1 MSLWSTIKSA
11 VSSLFKKKDDKKS
24 SSSKTSIAGSA
35 YSTKPTTGRNAP
47 KYNQGIA
54 TKANK
59 KTTSSKTTTS
69 SSKSTSSTTSSSKT
83 TTNTKTSTASA
94 PKITAKHIKHTK
106 STSSSSSA
114 AKSTSSSSSGVPVYT
129 PIKDTQ
135 LLTQQTPAFK
145 GLFELSSSSSSSDSS
160 EPEEPKFNV
169 YPQYSIFKR
178 NTKTQDTNTLSKLQL
193 PAFTQSTLTKESI
206 ASTLPGAEDATKPRE
221 TYTEDN
227 RHSWTTYKVN
237 TAQISDAERINKGL
251 SDGSIEIWSVVKGD
265 SFKTEA
271 KYAEGVTEIGRERL
285 DGLTDKDRVVYYDT
299 KTGKIYKLAQG
310 SEDYNNAQRK
320 AQTYAGLIE
329 TLDNNKSKAVDAYT
343 SYTTTAE
350 ALEAYTTKLKSM
362 QEKGQTISE
371 KQWDE
376 YEALYAKYTSANET
390 LFGKSTSEDKSREA
404 WEEYKKLQQE
414 VGSWSGRGVPA
425 QYGMKAED
433 YARYTELKETF
444 SGSQIGDW
452 YDYVATRERYVNE
465 YMDAKNTIDSEAMSI
480 ADYSKYLSYADT
492 ISHLPSTVP
501 PQGALSKAD
510 YAEYLE
516 LRERVAN
523 GATYIPG
530 EDWDA
535 QMNQYCDQLEET
547 KRMYEEYQ
555 QYFADATSDTQVNS
569 LKDVIARMTGR
580 LIWDQ
585 TFGDEVLADGY
596 TGAWYQRLG
605 RTLTG
610 AAQDYREMASY
621 LKAPL
626 SYAAQEWTTNRALN
640 ATQTEEN
647 AAVRAESRNNFLSG
661 LWASYQA
668 SMYISSGLEVPED
681 IMRQIA
687 ASKGS
692 FAGMFKG
699 TDVTEVVTWTKN
711 LGAVALNN
719 ALINLGET
727 ADMTNMF
734 IKPFAIGGHLWDQ
747 RNSPDQHN
755 PAYEKYITI
764 MNDELEGDG
773 YKNSGL
779 ANLSTFMRTVP
790 TTGEVTG
797 SPSYTVRDVAGT
809 LALKATWGGYGT
821 TPSFEYDQI
830 MHENGEEMGFWKSLF
845 LTLPLEIAMD
855 PGTWFSFGG
864 KAATKSVITGSA
876 DEVLDGVRSVYRAA
890 GFTDEIIDG
899 LDDDIAKKVS
909 KAMYDDVEAVLKK
922 ASGTD
927 DIWQD
932 AVKKF
937 FTGDS
942 LNDRLAKSFKEIL
955 TSDVSKHAADMADTV
970 RLDTVAKSM
979 DIVPV
984 NPTREAMFS
993 AVPKTYREA
1002 FNDAHV
1008 LTQRSIDKQIA
1019 DTLANNKAATGALK
1033 LDTSYRIAASIHNTR
1048 YRLDKLEDVMRAVA
1062 MPYLC
1067 AVPQLAGKGYK
1078 ALKAYMQLDKLS
1090 KNAVDEFSV
1099 AAIRITGK
1107 IAGAMEDVKI
1117 ADDLQHIISGLEEDF
1132 ATIDAAVGHTK
1143 AHNYRAE
1150 VIQTLYTDVLSREF
1164 KPYQQ
1169 VMSNPGLSNARKL
1182 EILDEK
1188 ISALTDSKWTSFRD
1202 YVLHYDT
1209 DIKQGD
1215 LGKYLGK
1222 ANIAQIE
1229 QLKMAYNEI
1238 FVWDKYDSA
1247 NLLSNNVQ
1255 SANALI
1261 SQSIAPMI
1269 KAASDMTT
1277 TGVLTYDTAMELM
1290 LLEDQTCT
1298 AIDLILNSPA
1308 RGKFVSEFTGLELDL
1323 ERFKE
1328 IIRRISNASSFG
1340 DVKGTQD
1347 ALSDLI
1353 DSGIIDKID
1362 AEASKYL
1369 DALEFKKTQYMTHLH
1384 RVADALEPVKVTTTE
1399 QLNREAFGSSFFDAL
1414 QKIYSVDE
1422 AGKREII
1429 EKTIIDSANAFVLPD
1444 GTIDADAFTR
1454 AYTVQFSHAVEH
1466 AIMLGNSELSELSD
1480 AILDPMDTTG
1490 SLLRTLYN
1498 SAVAS
1503 SNNEAA
1509 DAVQALISAA
1519 AEHKAS
1525 REFVEAIGNVPNKS
1539 DAAALLDGY
1548 ATAVSYIN
1556 AVFKNTDIDN
1566 AAARVQAEQSVV
1578 QQIMDAANRF
1588 MNGTGRQDF
1597 HGWEAGC
1604 NTLDTAANVRKIQE
1618 LFADPEYRAL
1628 LELSDDDQ
1636 FIDVVFS
1643 MDTVTQGADPFMI
1656 SFGVGGEVRTFRNA
1670 EISYNVHQSH
1680 VYNMHGM
1687 SEADAIAALD
1697 AIDYKGVSQREFRN
1711 QLDNYMYNLA
1721 QQAAAEGKTIRF
1733 IGFNNSSAYTDQN
1746 RYLRRLNSRN
1756 SFGVNITEVVDVG
1769 DALRAQKGIVKI
1781 SDDSKACLEKAVHQ
1795 AFTTGKIN
1803 TAVMG
1808 VGTGIAYDVH
1818 TDMGA
1823 MAKRMSLSFP
1833 SVNEFDKVGLD
1844 RIVKRAE
1851 QGMSTIRIENG
1862 NGLGELSDVLIDQ
1875 KALDEVVHNYCSM
1888 GKSQHVNVMAVL
1900 RQMAHDNTAIQNGYN
1915 LYKVIDKQLVE
1926 SWFDAAEL
1934 QRVLD
1939 DMVDGDTVGK
1949 LDKVSHIVKAIDSTH
1964 NAIAV
1969 PELIDDI
1976 DGGQGVFKDLFQ
1988 VVHNEACTRSAQF
2001 FEGKQLASLQV
2012 VGSMKYTTPQE
2023 YFAAITYIRTQYSEL
2038 FATTN
2043 CMRTA
2048 KAVDSFCAATGKT
2061 VAYNELIADALRLT
2075 EPGTADALVF
2085 NRGNITD
2092 FSRSGITL
2100 RNKYS
2105 DTLAA
2110 VNRVHAA
2117 ERAFANAEYVKDFE
2131 SYLRTIGAVN
2141 ETADAHTAR
2150 EIMLRKQFEEVFAPY
2165 RTMMEAFNRRIH
2177 SIGDYKPTFD
2187 LSSPEGYYASA
2198 NYARNQAAEALKRS
2212 TDALERFHQDGVV
2225 KTVLTMSDD
2234 DFETHVVR
2242 NCKNAL
2248 IIDPRAS
2255 VFQSSPTNMKLLMSR
2270 IESLQKS
2277 GRLVVERSDD
2287 GLIRIYKN
2295 LAGADMDELFE
2306 EYSKRTTEVSGRYL
2320 EYQRTINAELGVFEK
2335 DFRDMCK
2342 RAGIKPSMPYA
2353 EQQARKAEVIER
2365 MLSNYNGE
2373 LDKEFLRSMLESEG
2387 FLASQTFTDALDK
2400 MSKHMAADYMVSDLD
2415 TMTQDTMQLVQ
2426 AGFPVE
2432 SRLDAAGRFN
2442 DWFTEAYNCSV
2453 IADMDVKKQF
2463 NPYASSSVVNS
2474 MGNGLH
2480 HVRNKMEATT
2490 NYLAMFDNETQSI
2503 GFMCDEIERR
2513 GGAKVRAKDVQ
2524 RALKSDGYTLATCF
2538 VDEQGRYTVEKVEL
2552 MGDKHL
2558 AALRKHK
2565 NVICVSNEEFL
2576 EIQECAK
2583 ALDKKWFAD
2592 NASAFNK
2599 TLANMVDVWA
2609 NTTRNLRVTGYLF
2622 GMPFGAAL
2630 RNKVDATWK
2639 AVNSAGVGALRYI
2652 ATARETKSRY
2662 EAVVSDILKSG
2673 KQLNMKSIQEYFA
2686 DATTTKHIDLDTFMK
2701 VYAFDS
2707 SSAAGLANIFE
2718 MQSKMQTEKLVGML
2732 RNNAASTLADIDD
2745 AQLTR
2750 CMDVA
2755 MSMFQHEYNVDMW
2768 RVVDSTK
2775 HGKAQMVNDVLAR
2788 MAKNKELK
2796 ALNDAQRKELADMF
2810 YHYTPNS
2817 TVWTNAVTN
2826 APILGYIPFFESKTS
2841 DVKHGLV
2848 SMNMNMFSNVESDT
2862 RLGLAMYYMDQLG
2875 YSANKA
2881 NIEVINSQFNY
2892 NSRSKFVENVD
2903 KLFPFSTFKLYN
2915 AKYWLMDSI
2924 KNANTLKYATKI
2936 SRAQGYVLDEE
2947 TEEAMIRNMVYR
2959 QKLREGLV
2967 QLAEDVATGRTDAG
2981 TAAEFVASLNAGI
2994 GEAFNEYNGIPKAYS
3009 RGIPVGGEVQATR
3022 TDPITG
3028 KEVTYT
3034 YRHVLKVGNSFV
3046 DAMDLLDNCM
3056 MFPLEVAGMIDGLA
3070 NNKPFSFPTLFAD
3083 NVYSPIATIA
3093 AAYNAYRTYRINAA
3107 HPKDGTAAED
3117 VGLLDYLERGTEHRV
3132 RYLTDYDNPYYDDEG
3147 NVKYHVYAYEYD
3159 EEVGFLDWC
3168 VENNYDI
3175 IDMVPFVGALCNAFN
3190 TYIKNANLNLHKL
3203 GLMNIFPNLKEDFVG
3218 NAMTQLSNVAG
3229 TVAPGFVGVEYTKV
3243 RTYDTHLASFWSKD
3257 AVTYIDWVGK
3267 YEKMGFTKEE
3277 IFGNEAKG
3285 IVGIFEYLFGSNDS
3299 HTLVPEDQLKSIR
3312 TYDNPDTKY
3321 IDESNPFTYQNKQG
3335 KWGFNI
3341 DLLNDTLLELVAKGY
3356 TAQEAM
3362 QLICD
3367 ESDVRWFDPKTGDL
3381 LSRSKARDKLYSSEA
3396 LMLYGQLPD
3405 YVKYD
3410 KNMYSDLYEYYTQ
3423 LGYSY
3428 KDAYNIIATK
3438 HPYFDEQGYIRYYSD
3453 AQFAV
3458 KEQQMADDWDAYNAQ
3473 LPSFMKYEPGA
3484 ATRTAQYVMEHF
3496 KLDYDD
3502 AYSYIIKNNVYVDY
3516 DDDGNPVMHKYT
3528 AEQVKKLNDEQAKE
3542 FKEYY
3547 NQLPTYVKYGKG
3559 LYSDTLQYLK
3569 SIGFDNE
3576 TAKKFIMNGACYLKD
3591 QERLIDCTGMS
3602 RPKIGYSKYMNDDQ
3616 FKAYYNSIPE
3626 YTRYESG
3633 AYKRTYAY
3641 LKAQGYKY
3649 EQITQMIKD
3658 GSYLTES
3665 GVLINVLALG
3675 MTGDTKTAYNRTVD
3689 YLKKQGLDD
3698 AKIRELIQAGYYLN
3712 DKGQMLNLIEAGI
3725 AKVNPLWRQVE
3736 FNDYYNTLP
3745 EVTRYEKGAYAR
3757 TLAYLKKQGY
3767 TEDQAKVMIQQG
3779 VYLDANGN
3787 LTNVMSMRSPNKFLT
3802 DKEFTAYYNTIPEY
3816 TRYEKGGFS
3825 RVYQYLKEKGYQYG
3839 AILQMIKDGFYVT
3852 TDGKEMNVKGMT
3864 RPRRRYGRRYSKR
3877 GYGKRGGYYAHS
3889 GNTRKFNRYMK
3900 PKQKKPIKH
3909 YYKRNK
3915 VKKPYV
3921 TNGSYSSTYSLV
3933 NRLNGQNYGMRKIYK
3948 VNLGV
3953 SPVRKSLSIKSTYPA
3968 SYRNVVYSN
3977 RRSMYREQYAKYGLS
3992 RMAMRS
3998 GVWRSYSNASTVRLR
4013 REEVQYK
4020 MRYSGFRARF

>member
-11 VSSLFKKKDDKKS
+11 VSSVFKKEDDKKS
-24 SSSKTSIAGSA
+24 SSSSTSKTSIAGSA
-35 YSTKPTTGRNAP
+35 HSKKPTTGSNAP

-54 TKANK
+54 TKSST
-59 KTTSSKTTTS
+59 KTTSGSKTTT
-69 SSKSTSSTTSSSKT
+69 T
-83 TTNTKTSTASA
+83 TKTSTASTS
-94 PKITAKHIKHTK
+94 KITTTGSKGFREIEAASTK
-106 STSSSSSA
+106 STSSSRSSV
-114 AKSTSSSSSGVPVYT
+114 KSTSTSSSGVPTYT
-129 PIKDTQ
+129 PIKNIQ
-135 LLTQQTPAFK
+135 MSTQQTPAFK
-145 GLFELSSSSSSSDSS
+145 GLFELSSSSDNSASA
-160 EPEEPKFNV
+160 EPEKPKFNV
-169 YPQYSIFKR
+169 DPQAYDIFKR
-178 NTKTQDTNTLSKLQL
+178 NFKTQNTKTSSKLQI
-193 PAFTQSTLTKESI
+193 PALTQSTLAKETI

-227 RHSWTTYKVN
+227 RHSWTKYKVN
-237 TAQISDAERINKGL
+237 TAQISDAEHINKGL

-299 KTGKIYKLAQG
+299 KTGKIYKMAQG

-343 SYTTTAE
+343 SYTTTSE

-376 YEALYAKYTSANET
+376 YEALYAKYTSASET
-390 LFGKSTSEDKSREA
+390 LFGKSTSDDKSREA

-414 VGSWSGRGVPA
+414 ADSWSGRGVPA
-425 QYGMKAED
+425 QSGMKAED

-444 SGSQIGDW
+444 SDSQIGDW

-465 YMDAKNTIDSEAMSI
+465 YMDAKKTIDSEAMSI
-480 ADYSKYLSYADT
+480 ADYSKYLSYVDT
-492 ISHLPSTVP
+492 INHLPSTVS
-501 PQGALSKAD
+501 PQNALSKAD

-516 LRERVAN
+516 LRDRVAN

-569 LKDVIARMTGR
+569 LKDVIARMAGR

-585 TFGDEVLADGY
+585 TFGDEVLDDGY

-605 RTLTG
+605 RAFTG
-610 AAQDYREMASY
+610 AAQDYREMTSY
-621 LKAPL
+621 LKSPL
-626 SYAAQEWTTNRALN
+626 RYAAQEWTTNRALN
-640 ATQTEEN
+640 ATQTDED
-647 AAVRAESRNNFLSG
+647 AAVRAESRKNFLPG

-668 SMYISSGLEVPED
+668 SLYMSNGLEVPED

-699 TDVTEVVTWTKN
+699 TDVAEVVTWTKN
-711 LGAVALNN
+711 LGAVSLNN
-719 ALINLGET
+719 YLINLGET

-734 IKPFAIGGHLWDQ
+734 IKPFAIGGYLWDQ

-755 PAYEKYITI
+755 PEYEKYITI
-764 MNDELEGDG
+764 MNDELEDDG

-779 ANLSTFMRTVP
+779 ANLSALMRTVP

-797 SPSYTVRDVAGT
+797 SPGYTVRDVAGT

-830 MHENGEEMGFWKSLF
+830 MYEDGEEMGFWKSLF

-855 PGTWFSFGG
+855 PGTFISFGG
-864 KAATKSVITGSA
+864 KAATKSVIASSA

-890 GFTDEIIDG
+890 GFTDEVIDG

-932 AVKKF
+932 AIKKF

-942 LNDRLAKSFKEIL
+942 LDDRLAKSFKEIL
-955 TSDVSKHAADMADTV
+955 TSDVSKHAADTADTV
-970 RLDTVAKSM
+970 RLDAIAKNM

-1002 FNDAHV
+1002 FNDAHT

-1067 AVPQLAGKGYK
+1067 AVPQIAGKGYK
-1078 ALKAYMQLDKLS
+1078 ILKSYMQLGKLS
-1090 KNAVDEFSV
+1090 KNAADEFSV
-1099 AAIRITGK
+1099 AAVRITGK
-1107 IAGAMEDVKI
+1107 VAGAMEDVKI
-1117 ADDLQHIISGLEEDF
+1117 VDDLQHIISGLEEDF
-1132 ATIDAAVGHTK
+1132 STIDAAVGHTK
-1143 AHNYRAE
+1143 AHNYRSE
-1150 VIQTLYTDVLSREF
+1150 VIQTLYTDVLNREF

-1169 VMSNPGLSNARKL
+1169 IMSNPGLSNARKL
-1182 EILDEK
+1182 DILDEK
-1188 ISALTDSKWTSFRD
+1188 ISALTDGKWTSFRG

-1261 SQSIAPMI
+1261 SQSIAPMV
-1269 KAASDMTT
+1269 KAASDMTK

-1328 IIRRISNASSFG
+1328 IIRRIGNASSFG

-1353 DSGIIDKID
+1353 SSGIIDRID

-1369 DALEFKKTQYMTHLH
+1369 DALELKKTQYMTHLH

-1399 QLNREAFGSSFFDAL
+1399 QLSRESFGASFFDAL

-1429 EKTIIDSANAFVLPD
+1429 EKTIIDSADAFVLPD

-1466 AIMLGNSELSELSD
+1466 AIMLSNSELSELSD
-1480 AILDPMDTTG
+1480 AILYPMDTTG
-1490 SLLRTLYN
+1490 SLLRALYN

-1509 DAVQALISAA
+1509 DAVQAFISAA

-1525 REFVEAIGNVPNKS
+1525 REFVEAIGNIPNKS

-1548 ATAVSYIN
+1548 ATAVSYTN
-1556 AVFKNTDIDN
+1556 AMFKNTDLDN

-1578 QQIMDAANRF
+1578 QHIMDAANRF
-1588 MNGTGRQDF
+1588 INGTGRQDF

-1628 LELSDDDQ
+1628 LKLGDDDQ

-1687 SEADAIAALD
+1687 SEADAIAALE

-1795 AFTTGKIN
+1795 SFTTGKIN

-1851 QGMSTIRIENG
+1851 QGMSTVRIENG

-1875 KALDEVVHNYCSM
+1875 KALDEVVHNYCSI

-1900 RQMAHDNTAIQNGYN
+1900 RQMAHDNPAIQNGYN
-1915 LYKVIDKQLVE
+1915 LYKIIDKHLVE
-1926 SWFDAAEL
+1926 SWFDSTEL

-1939 DMVDGDTVGK
+1939 DMVDGDTVSK

-1964 NAIAV
+1964 NSIAV

-1988 VVHNEACTRSAQF
+1988 VMHNEACTRSAQF
-2001 FEGKQLASLQV
+2001 FDGKQLASLQV

-2075 EPGTADALVF
+2075 EPGTSDALVF

-2131 SYLRTIGAVN
+2131 SYLHTIGTVN
-2141 ETADAHTAR
+2141 EAADAHTAR

-2165 RTMMEAFNRRIH
+2165 RSMMEDFNSRIYG
-2177 SIGDYKPTFD
+2177 IGGYKPTFD
-2187 LSSPEGYYASA
+2187 LFSPEGYYASA

-2295 LAGADMDELFE
+2295 LAGVDMDELFE

-2320 EYQRTINAELGVFEK
+2320 EYQRTVNAELGVFEK

-2365 MLSNYNGE
+2365 ILSNYNGE

-2463 NPYASSSVVNS
+2463 NPYASSSVVNN

-2592 NASAFNK
+2592 HASAFNK

-2639 AVNSAGVGALRYI
+2639 AVNSAGVGVLKYI

-2662 EAVVSDILKSG
+2662 EDVVSDILKSG
-2673 KQLNMKSIQEYFA
+2673 KQLNMKAIQEYFA

-2707 SSAAGLANIFE
+2707 SNAAGLANIFE
-2718 MQSKMQTEKLVGML
+2718 MKSKMQTEKLTGML

-2745 AQLTR
+2745 IQLTR
-2750 CMDVA
+2750 YVDVA
-2755 MSMFQHEYNVDMW
+2755 KSMFQHEYNADMW

-2817 TVWTNAVTN
+2817 TAWTNAVTN
-2826 APILGYIPFFESKTS
+2826 APILGYIPVFESKTS

-2903 KLFPFSTFKLYN
+2903 KVFPFSTFKLYN

-2924 KNANTLKYATKI
+2924 KNANTMKYATKI

-2947 TEEAMIRNMVYR
+2947 TESAMIRNMVYR
-2959 QKLREGLV
+2959 QKLRDGLV

-3034 YRHVLKVGNSFV
+3034 YRHILKVGNSFV
-3046 DAMDLLDNCM
+3046 DAMDFLDNCIA
-3056 MFPLEVAGMIDGLA
+3056 FPLEVAGMIDGLA
-3070 NNKPFSFPTLFAD
+3070 NNKPFSVPTLFAD
-3083 NVYSPIATIA
+3083 NVYSPIANIA
-3093 AAYNAYRTYRINAA
+3093 AAMAAYRNSKAEY
-3107 HPKDGTAAED
+3107 GTNFA
-3117 VGLLDYLERGTEHRV
+3117 GTEHHIK
-3132 RYLTDYDNPYYDDEG
+3132 YMYDSETG
-3147 NVKYHVYAYEYD
+3147 KTRSYEYD
-3159 EEVGFLDWC
+3159 EEVGFLKWC
-3168 VENNYDI
+3168 IENNYDI
-3175 IDMVPFVGALCNAFN
+3175 IDTLPFFGAMGNAIA
-3190 TYIKNANLNLHKL
+3190 TYYKNGNLNINHL
-3203 GLMNIFPNLKEDFVG
+3203 GLMNIFPSLKEDFIG
-3218 NAMTQLSNVAG
+3218 NLMTQLSNIAG
-3229 TVAPGFVGVEYTKV
+3229 TVVPGFVGVEYSKD
-3243 RTYDTHLASFWSKD
+3243 RSYDTRLAAFWSKD

-3285 IVGIFEYLFGSNDS
+3285 IIGIFDYLFGLNDS
-3299 HTLVPEDQLKSIR
+3299 ETEIPPEALTGLMRKD
-3312 TYDNPDTKY
+3312 DPNTKY
-3321 IDESNPFTYQNKQG
+3321 VDESNAFTYQNKQG
-3335 KWGFNI
+3335 KWSFNM
-3341 DLLNDTLLELVAKGY
+3341 DLLNDTLLELLAKGY

-3367 ESDVRWFDPKTGDL
+3367 ETDVRWFDPKTGDL

-3428 KDAYNIIATK
+3428 KDVYNIITTK
-3438 HPYFDEQGYIRYYSD
+3438 HPYFDEQGYVRYYSD
-3453 AQFAV
+3453 VQFAV

-3473 LPSFMKYEPGA
+3473 LPSFIKYEPGA

-3502 AYSYIIKNNVYVDY
+3502 AYNYIIKNNVYVDY
-3516 DDDGNPVMHKYT
+3516 DSDGNPVMHKYT

-3591 QERLIDCTGMS
+3591 QERLIDCTGLS
-3602 RPKIGYSKYMNDDQ
+3602 RPKIGYSKYMNDEQ

-3626 YTRYESG
+3626 YTRYEAG
-3633 AYKRTYAY
+3633 AYKRIYAY

-3658 GSYLTES
+3658 G
-3665 GVLINVLALG
+3665 
-3675 MTGDTKTAYNRTVD
+3675 
-3689 YLKKQGLDD
+3689 
-3698 AKIRELIQAGYYLN
+3698 
-3712 DKGQMLNLIEAGI
+3712 
-3725 AKVNPLWRQVE
+3725 
-3736 FNDYYNTLP
+3736 
-3745 EVTRYEKGAYAR
+3745 
-3757 TLAYLKKQGY
+3757 
-3767 TEDQAKVMIQQG
+3767 
-3779 VYLDANGN
+3779 
-3787 LTNVMSMRSPNKFLT
+3787 
-3802 DKEFTAYYNTIPEY
+3802 
-3816 TRYEKGGFS
+3816 
-3825 RVYQYLKEKGYQYG
+3825 
-3839 AILQMIKDGFYVT
+3839 FYIT
-3852 TDGKEMNVKGMT
+3852 PDGKEMNVKGMT
-3864 RPRRRYGRRYSKR
+3864 RPRKSYSRSYRKR
-3877 GYGKRGGYYAHS
+3877 SYGKRGGYYAHS
-3889 GNTRKFNRYMK
+3889 GNTRRFNRYIK

-3909 YYKRNK
+3909 YYKQNK

-3933 NRLNGQNYGMRKIYK
+3933 NKLNGQNYGMRKIYK

-3998 GVWRSYSNASTVRLR
+3998 GVWHSYSNASTVRLR
-4013 REEVQYK
+4013 REAVQFK

>member
-11 VSSLFKKKDDKKS
+11 LSSLFKKEDDKKS
-24 SSSKTSIAGSA
+24 SSSSSSKTSISGRA
-35 YSTKPTTGRNAP
+35 YSTQSATGSNAP

-54 TKANK
+54 TKSTT

-69 SSKSTSSTTSSSKT
+69 SSKTKSSTRASSKT
-83 TTNTKTSTASA
+83 TTTKTSTTST
-94 PKITAKHIKHTK
+94 PKINTTYSKSFRAVKSASTK
-106 STSSSSSA
+106 STSSSNSA
-114 AKSTSSSSSGVPVYT
+114 AKSTSSSYSGVPVYM
-129 PIKDTQ
+129 PAKDTQ
-135 LLTQQTPAFK
+135 IPAQQIPTFNE
-145 GLFELSSSSSSSDSS
+145 LFELPSSSDSGTAS
-160 EPEEPKFNV
+160 ESDEPKFNID
-169 YPQYSIFKR
+169 PQAYDIFKR
-178 NTKTQDTNTLSKLQL
+178 NFKTQATKPLYPLQL
-193 PAFTQSTLTKESI
+193 PAYTQTTLAKETIS
-206 ASTLPGAEDATKPRE
+206 STLPGAEDATKPRE

-227 RHSWTTYKVN
+227 RHSWTKYKVN
-237 TAQISDAERINKGL
+237 TAQVSDAERINKGL
-251 SDGSIEIWSVVKGD
+251 SDGSIEIWNVVKGD
-265 SFKTEA
+265 AFKTEA

-310 SEDYNNAQRK
+310 SEEYNNAQRK

-343 SYTTTAE
+343 SYATTAE
-350 ALEAYTTKLKSM
+350 ALEAYTTKLKGM

-376 YEALYAKYTSANET
+376 YEALYAEYTSASET

-414 VGSWSGRGVPA
+414 AGSWSGRGVPA

-444 SGSQIGDW
+444 SDSQIGDW

-465 YMDAKNTIDSEAMSI
+465 YMDAKKTIDSESMSI

-492 ISHLPSTVP
+492 ISHLPSTVS
-501 PQGALSKAD
+501 PQNALSKAD

-555 QYFADATSDTQVNS
+555 QYFADAMSDTQVNS
-569 LKDVIARMTGR
+569 AKDVLVRFTGR
-580 LIWDQ
+580 LFWDQ
-585 TFGDEVLADGY
+585 TFGNEVLPDGY
-596 TGAWYQRLG
+596 TGAWYQQIPRAFSGIGEDLKEMG
-605 RTLTG
+605 SYLAAPVKYANQEWHTNRELN
-610 AAQDYREMASY
+610 AAQTEYN
-621 LKAPL
+621 
-626 SYAAQEWTTNRALN
+626 AQ
-640 ATQTEEN
+640 
-647 AAVRAESRNNFLSG
+647 VRAESWDKYWSG
-661 LWASYQA
+661 IWASYEASLYARNGQA
-668 SMYISSGLEVPED
+668 IPEELT
-681 IMRQIA
+681 RQIA
-687 ASKGS
+687 DSKGS
-692 FAGMFKG
+692 FAGMFQG
-699 TDVTEVVTWTKN
+699 TGIADVVTWTKN
-711 LGAVALNN
+711 LGAVSLNN
-719 ALINLGET
+719 YLINLGET

-734 IKPFAIGGHLWDQ
+734 IKPFAVGGYLWDQ

-755 PAYEKYITI
+755 PVYEKYITI

-779 ANLSTFMRTVP
+779 ANLSAFVRTVP

-821 TPSFEYDQI
+821 TPSFEYDQV
-830 MHENGEEMGFWKSLF
+830 MHENGEEMGFWQSML
-845 LTLPLEIAMD
+845 LTLPLEIMLD
-855 PGTWFSFGG
+855 PATYISFGG
-864 KAATKSVITGSA
+864 KAATKSVIASSA
-876 DEVLDGVRSVYRAA
+876 DEVLDGVRNVYRAA

-942 LNDRLAKSFKEIL
+942 LDDRLAKSFKEIF
-955 TSDVSKHAADMADTV
+955 TSDVSKHAADMADAV
-970 RLDTVAKSM
+970 RLDAVAKSM

-984 NPTREAMFS
+984 NPTREALFS

-1002 FNDAHV
+1002 FNDAHI

-1048 YRLDKLEDVMRAVA
+1048 YRLDKLENVMRAVA

-1078 ALKAYMQLDKLS
+1078 ALKSYMQLGKLS

-1107 IAGAMEDVKI
+1107 VAGAMEDVKI

-1132 ATIDAAVGHTK
+1132 ATIDAAIGHTK

-1150 VIQTLYTDVLSREF
+1150 VIQTLYTDVLNREF

-1169 VMSNPGLSNARKL
+1169 IMSNPGLSNARKL

-1188 ISALTDSKWTSFRD
+1188 ISSLTDGKWSSFRD
-1202 YVLHYDT
+1202 YVLHYDA

-1277 TGVLTYDTAMELM
+1277 TGVLTYDTAMDLM

-1328 IIRRISNASSFG
+1328 IIRRISSASAFG

-1353 DSGIIDKID
+1353 DSGIIDRID

-1384 RVADALEPVKVTTTE
+1384 RVADALEPVKITTPE

-1429 EKTIIDSANAFVLPD
+1429 EKTIIDSADAFVLPD

-1454 AYTVQFSHAVEH
+1454 AYTVQFSQAVEH
-1466 AIMLGNSELSELSD
+1466 AIMLGNSELSDLSN

-1503 SNNEAA
+1503 SNDEAA
-1509 DAVQALISAA
+1509 NAVQALISAA

-1525 REFVEAIGNVPNKS
+1525 REFVEAIGNVSNKS

-1548 ATAVSYIN
+1548 ATSVSYIN

-1597 HGWEAGC
+1597 HCWEAGC

-1618 LFADPEYRAL
+1618 LFADPEYRSL
-1628 LELSDDDQ
+1628 IELGDDDQ

-1670 EISYNVHQSH
+1670 EISYNVHQNH

-1687 SEADAIAALD
+1687 SEADAIAALE
-1697 AIDYKGVSQREFRN
+1697 AIDYEGVSQREFRN

-1795 AFTTGKIN
+1795 SFTTGKIN

-1823 MAKRMSLSFP
+1823 MASRMSLSFP

-1851 QGMSTIRIENG
+1851 QGMSTVRIENG
-1862 NGLGELSDVLIDQ
+1862 RGLGELSDVLIDQ

-1900 RQMAHDNTAIQNGYN
+1900 RQMAHDNPAIQNGYN

-1934 QRVLD
+1934 QHVLD
-1939 DMVDGDTVGK
+1939 DIIDGDTVSK
-1949 LDKVSHIVKAIDSTH
+1949 LDKVTHIVKAIDSTH
-1964 NAIAV
+1964 SAIAV

-1988 VVHNEACTRSAQF
+1988 VMHNEACTRSAQF

-2061 VAYNELIADALRLT
+2061 VAYDELIADALRLT

-2131 SYLRTIGAVN
+2131 SYLHTIGAVN
-2141 ETADAHTAR
+2141 EVADAYTAR

-2165 RTMMEAFNRRIH
+2165 RAMMEDFNDRIQ
-2177 SIGDYKPTFD
+2177 SIDDYIPTFN
-2187 LSSPEGYYASA
+2187 LYSPEGYYASA

-2212 TDALERFHQDGVV
+2212 TGALERFHQDGVV

-2255 VFQSSPTNMKLLMSR
+2255 VFQGSPTNMKLLMSR

-2295 LAGADMDELFE
+2295 LAGVDMDELFE

-2320 EYQRTINAELGVFEK
+2320 EYQRTVNAELGAFEK
-2335 DFRDMCK
+2335 DFRGMCK
-2342 RAGIKPSMPYA
+2342 RAGIKSSMPYA

-2373 LDKEFLRSMLESEG
+2373 LDKEFLRNMLESEG
-2387 FLASQTFTDALDK
+2387 FLASQTFTAALDK
-2400 MSKHMAADYMVSDLD
+2400 MSKHMAADYMVSDLE
-2415 TMTQDTMQLVQ
+2415 TMTQDTLQLIQ
-2426 AGFPVE
+2426 EGFPVE

-2463 NPYASSSVVNS
+2463 NPYASSSVVNN

-2503 GFMCDEIERR
+2503 GFMCDEVERR

-2592 NASAFNK
+2592 HASAFNK

-2639 AVNSAGVGALRYI
+2639 AVNSAGVGVLKYI

-2718 MQSKMQTEKLVGML
+2718 MQSKMQTKKLTGML
-2732 RNNAASTLADIDD
+2732 RNNAASTLASIDD
-2745 AQLTR
+2745 TQLTR
-2750 CMDVA
+2750 YMDVA
-2755 MSMFQHEYNVDMW
+2755 MSMFQHEYNIDMW

-2775 HGKAQMVNDVLAR
+2775 HGKAQMVNDVLER

-2817 TVWTNAVTN
+2817 TVWISAVTN
-2826 APILGYIPFFESKTS
+2826 APILGYIPVFESKTS

-2848 SMNMNMFSNVESDT
+2848 SMNMSMFSNVESDT

-2959 QKLREGLV
+2959 QKLRDGLV

-2994 GEAFNEYNGIPKAYS
+2994 GEAFNEYNGIPKAYA
-3009 RGIPVGGEVQATR
+3009 RGIPVGGEIQATR
-3022 TDPITG
+3022 TDPVTG

-3034 YRHVLKVGNSFV
+3034 YRHVLKIGNSFV
-3046 DAMDLLDNCM
+3046 DALDLLDNCM
-3056 MFPLEVAGMIDGLA
+3056 TFPLEVAGMIDGLA
-3070 NNKPFSFPTLFAD
+3070 NDKPFSFPTLFAD
-3083 NVYSPIATIA
+3083 NVYSPIANISA
-3093 AAYNAYRTYRINAA
+3093 AMTAYRNSKAEY
-3107 HPKDGTAAED
+3107 GTAFA
-3117 VGLLDYLERGTEHRV
+3117 GTEHHIK
-3132 RYLTDYDNPYYDDEG
+3132 YMYDPETG
-3147 NVKYHVYAYEYD
+3147 KTIAYEYD
-3159 EEVGFLDWC
+3159 EEVGFLEWC
-3168 VENNYDI
+3168 IENNYDI
-3175 IDMVPFVGALCNAFN
+3175 IDTLPFFGAMGNAIA
-3190 TYIKNANLNLHKL
+3190 TYYKNGNLNINHL
-3203 GLMNIFPNLKEDFVG
+3203 GLMNIFPSLKEDFIG
-3218 NAMTQLSNVAG
+3218 NIMTQLSNIAG
-3229 TVAPGFVGVEYTKV
+3229 TVAPGFVGVEYSKY
-3243 RTYDTHLASFWSKD
+3243 RLYDTRLAAFWSKD

-3285 IVGIFEYLFGSNDS
+3285 IVGIFDYLFGLNNGM
-3299 HTLVPEDQLKSIR
+3299 TEIPAEELAGLQI
-3312 TYDNPDTKY
+3312 
-3321 IDESNPFTYQNKQG
+3321 ESNPFTYQNKQG
-3335 KWGFNI
+3335 NWGFNI
-3341 DLLNDTLLELVAKGY
+3341 DLLNDTLLELIAKGY

-3367 ESDVRWFDPKTGDL
+3367 ESDVRWFDPETGDL
-3381 LSRSKARDKLYSSEA
+3381 LSRSKARDQLYSSEA

-3428 KDAYNIIATK
+3428 KDAYNIISTK

-3453 AQFAV
+3453 AQFAA

-3502 AYSYIIKNNVYVDY
+3502 AYNYIIKNNVYVDY

-3602 RPKIGYSKYMNDDQ
+3602 RPKTGYSKYMNDEQ

-3658 GSYLTES
+3658 GSYLTEG
-3665 GVLINVLALG
+3665 GVLINVIELG
-3675 MTGDTKTAYNRTVD
+3675 MTGDTRTAYDRTVN
-3689 YLKKQGLDD
+3689 YLKKQGMSDTQ
-3698 AKIRELIQAGYYLN
+3698 IRELIQKGYYLN
-3712 DKGQMLNLIEAGI
+3712 DKGQILNLIESGI
-3725 AKVNPLWRQVE
+3725 AKINPLWRQVE
-3736 FNDYYNTLP
+3736 FNDYYATIP
-3745 EVTRYEKGAYAR
+3745 EYTRYEKGAYSR

-3767 TEDQAKVMIQQG
+3767 TEDQAKLLIQLG
-3779 VYLDANGN
+3779 AYLDTNGN
-3787 LTNVMSMRSPNKFLT
+3787 LINVSGRTRSRK
-3802 DKEFTAYYNTIPEY
+3802 YSRSYN
-3816 TRYEKGGFS
+3816 RS
-3825 RVYQYLKEKGYQYG
+3825 
-3839 AILQMIKDGFYVT
+3839 
-3852 TDGKEMNVKGMT
+3852 
-3864 RPRRRYGRRYSKR
+3864 YSKR
-3877 GYGKRGGYYAHS
+3877 SYGKRGGYYAHS
-3889 GNTRKFNRYMK
+3889 GNTRRFNRYMK

-3909 YYKRNK
+3909 YYKQNK

-3933 NRLNGQNYGMRKIYK
+3933 NKLNGQNYGMRKIYK

-3977 RRSMYREQYAKYGLS
+3977 RRSMYRDQYAKYGLS

-3998 GVWRSYSNASTVRLR
+3998 GVWHTYSNANIVRLR
-4013 REEVQYK
+4013 REAVQFK

>member
-11 VSSLFKKKDDKKS
+11 VSSLFKKEDDKKS

-35 YSTKPTTGRNAP
+35 YSTKPTTGSNAP

-83 TTNTKTSTASA
+83 TTNTKTSTASTS
-94 PKITAKHIKHTK
+94 KITTKHTK
-106 STSSSSSA
+106 STSSSSSV

-135 LLTQQTPAFK
+135 LLTQQTPTFK

-178 NTKTQDTNTLSKLQL
+178 NTKTQDIKTLSKLQL
-193 PAFTQSTLTKESI
+193 PAFTQNTLAKETI
-206 ASTLPGAEDATKPRE
+206 AATLPGAEDATKPRE

-227 RHSWTTYKVN
+227 KHSWTTYKVN

-265 SFKTEA
+265 AFKTEA

-299 KTGKIYKLAQG
+299 KTGKIYKMAQG
-310 SEDYNNAQRK
+310 SEEYNNAQRK

-343 SYTTTAE
+343 SYATTAE
-350 ALEAYTTKLKSM
+350 ALEAYTTKLKGM

-390 LFGKSTSEDKSREA
+390 LFGKSTSEDKSRES

-414 VGSWSGRGVPA
+414 VSSWSGRGVPA
-425 QYGMKAED
+425 QYGMNADD

-452 YDYVATRERYVNE
+452 YDYTATRERYVNE
-465 YMDAKNTIDSEAMSI
+465 YMDAKKTVDSEAMSL
-480 ADYSKYLSYADT
+480 ADYSKYLSYVDT

-516 LRERVAN
+516 LSDRVAN

-699 TDVTEVVTWTKN
+699 TDVAEVVTWTKN
-711 LGAVALNN
+711 LGAVSLNN
-719 ALINLGET
+719 YLINLGET

-747 RNSPDQHN
+747 RNSPDLHN

-864 KAATKSVITGSA
+864 KAATKSVIAGSA

-942 LNDRLAKSFKEIL
+942 LDDRLAKSFKEIL

-970 RLDTVAKSM
+970 RLDAVAKSM

-1002 FNDAHV
+1002 FNDAHI

-1048 YRLDKLEDVMRAVA
+1048 YRLDKLENVMRAVA

-1078 ALKAYMQLDKLS
+1078 ALKSYMQLDKLS
-1090 KNAVDEFSV
+1090 KNAVDDFSV

-1107 IAGAMEDVKI
+1107 VAGAMEDVKI

-1150 VIQTLYTDVLSREF
+1150 VIQTLYTDVLNREF

-1169 VMSNPGLSNARKL
+1169 VMSNPGLSNARKI

-1255 SANALI
+1255 AANALI

-1328 IIRRISNASSFG
+1328 IIRRISSASSFG

-1369 DALEFKKTQYMTHLH
+1369 DALELKKTQYMTHLH

-1399 QLNREAFGSSFFDAL
+1399 QLNREAFGAYFFDAL

-1429 EKTIIDSANAFVLPD
+1429 EKTIIDSADAFVLPD

-1466 AIMLGNSELSELSD
+1466 AIMLGNSELSKLSD

-1680 VYNMHGM
+1680 AYNMHGM

-1733 IGFNNSSAYTDQN
+1733 IGFNNSSAYADQN

-1795 AFTTGKIN
+1795 SFTTGKIN

-1823 MAKRMSLSFP
+1823 MASRMSLSFP

-1851 QGMSTIRIENG
+1851 QGMSTVRIENG
-1862 NGLGELSDVLIDQ
+1862 NGLGELSNVLIDQ

-1888 GKSQHVNVMAVL
+1888 GNSQHVNVMAVL
-1900 RQMAHDNTAIQNGYN
+1900 RQMAHDNPAIQNGYN

-1926 SWFDAAEL
+1926 SWFDATEL

-1939 DMVDGDTVGK
+1939 DMVDGDIVGK

-2001 FEGKQLASLQV
+2001 FGGAQLASLQV

-2023 YFAAITYIRTQYSEL
+2023 YFAAVTYIRTQYSEL

-2075 EPGTADALVF
+2075 EPGTSDALVF

-2105 DTLAA
+2105 DTLAT

-2131 SYLRTIGAVN
+2131 SYLHTIGSVN
-2141 ETADAHTAR
+2141 EAADAYTAR

-2165 RTMMEAFNRRIH
+2165 RTMMEDFNSRIH
-2177 SIGDYKPTFD
+2177 GIDDYKPTFD

-2295 LAGADMDELFE
+2295 LAGVDIDELFE

-2320 EYQRTINAELGVFEK
+2320 EYQRTVNAELGVFEK
-2335 DFRDMCK
+2335 NFRDMCK

-2432 SRLDAAGRFN
+2432 SRLDAAGHFN

-2463 NPYASSSVVNS
+2463 NPYASSSIVNS

-2583 ALDKKWFAD
+2583 ALDKQWFAD
-2592 NASAFNK
+2592 HASAFNK

-2639 AVNSAGVGALRYI
+2639 AVNSAGVGVLRYI

-2662 EAVVSDILKSG
+2662 EDVVSDILKSG
-2673 KQLNMKSIQEYFA
+2673 EQLNMKSIQEYFA

-2701 VYAFDS
+2701 VYAFNS
-2707 SSAAGLANIFE
+2707 SNAAGLANIFE
-2718 MQSKMQTEKLVGML
+2718 IKAKMQTEKLTGML
-2732 RNNAASTLADIDD
+2732 RNNAASTLAAIDD
-2745 AQLTR
+2745 IQLTR
-2750 CMDVA
+2750 YVDVA
-2755 MSMFQHEYNVDMW
+2755 KSMFQHEYNVDMW

-2775 HGKAQMVNDVLAR
+2775 HGKAQMVNDVLER

-2796 ALNDAQRKELADMF
+2796 ALSGAQRKELADMF

-2817 TVWTNAVTN
+2817 TAWTNAVTN
-2826 APILGYIPFFESKTS
+2826 APILGYVPFFESKTS

-2892 NSRSKFVENVD
+2892 NSRSKFIENVD

-2924 KNANTLKYATKI
+2924 KNANTMKYATKI

-2959 QKLREGLV
+2959 QKLRDGLV

-2981 TAAEFVASLNAGI
+2981 TAAEFAASLNAGI
-2994 GEAFNEYNGIPKAYS
+2994 GEAFNEYNGIPKAYA
-3009 RGIPVGGEVQATR
+3009 RGIPIGGEVQATR

-3070 NNKPFSFPTLFAD
+3070 NNKPFSVPTLFAD
-3083 NVYSPIATIA
+3083 NVYSPIATIS

-3107 HPKDGTAAED
+3107 HPKDGTPAED
-3117 VGLLDYLERGTEHRV
+3117 VGLLDYLARGTEHRV

-3229 TVAPGFVGVEYTKV
+3229 TVAPGFVGVEYTKA

-3299 HTLVPEDQLKSIR
+3299 HTLVPEDQLKGIR

-3453 AQFAV
+3453 AQFAI
-3458 KEQQMADDWDAYNAQ
+3458 KEQQMADDWDAYNAK

-3502 AYSYIIKNNVYVDY
+3502 AYNYIIKNNVYVDY

-3602 RPKIGYSKYMNDDQ
+3602 RPKTGYSKYMNDDQ

-3649 EQITQMIKD
+3649 EQIIQMIKD
-3658 GSYLTES
+3658 GTYLTED
-3665 GVLINVLALG
+3665 GVLINVVELG

-3736 FNDYYNTLP
+3736 FNDYYNT
-3745 EVTRYEKGAYAR
+3745 
-3757 TLAYLKKQGY
+3757 
-3767 TEDQAKVMIQQG
+3767 
-3779 VYLDANGN
+3779 
-3787 LTNVMSMRSPNKFLT
+3787 
-3802 DKEFTAYYNTIPEY
+3802 IPEY

-3825 RVYQYLKEKGYQYG
+3825 RVYQYLKEKGYQHE

-3864 RPRRRYGRRYSKR
+3864 RPRKSYSKR
-3877 GYGKRGGYYAHS
+3877 SYGKRGGYYAHS
-3889 GNTRKFNRYMK
+3889 GNTRRFNRYMK

-3909 YYKRNK
+3909 YYKQYK

-3933 NRLNGQNYGMRKIYK
+3933 NKLNGQNYGMRKIYK

-3953 SPVRKSLSIKSTYPA
+3953 SPVRKSLSVKSTYPA

-3992 RMAMRS
+3992 RMSMRS
-3998 GVWRSYSNASTVRLR
+3998 GMWHSYSNASTVRLR
-4013 REEVQYK
+4013 REAVQFK

>member
-11 VSSLFKKKDDKKS
+11 VSSVFKKEDDKKS
-24 SSSKTSIAGSA
+24 SSSSTTKPSIAGSA
-35 YSTKPTTGRNAP
+35 YSTKPATGSSAP
-47 KYNQGIA
+47 KNNQGIA
-54 TKANK
+54 TNSVT
-59 KTTSSKTTTS
+59 KTTSSKTTAS
-69 SSKSTSSTTSSSKT
+69 SSNSTTS
-83 TTNTKTSTASA
+83 TKTSTAST
-94 PKITAKHIKHTK
+94 PKITTTGSKGFREIEAASTK

-114 AKSTSSSSSGVPVYT
+114 AKSTSTSSSGVPTYT
-129 PIKDTQ
+129 PIKDIQ
-135 LLTQQTPAFK
+135 IPTQQTPAFK
-145 GLFELSSSSSSSDSS
+145 GLFELSSSSDSS
-160 EPEEPKFNV
+160 ASSEHENPKFNID
-169 YPQYSIFKR
+169 PQAYEFFKR
-178 NTKTQDTNTLSKLQL
+178 NYKAQDTKPLYQLQL
-193 PAFTQSTLTKESI
+193 PAYTQTALAKETI
-206 ASTLPGAEDATKPRE
+206 AYTLPGAEDAAKPRE
-221 TYTEDN
+221 TYTEN
-227 RHSWTTYKVN
+227 NKHSWTKYKVN
-237 TAQISDAERINKGL
+237 TAQVSDAEHINKGL
-251 SDGSIEIWSVVKGD
+251 SDGTVEIWSVVKGD
-265 SFKTEA
+265 SFRTEA

-299 KTGKIYKLAQG
+299 KTGKIYKMAQG

-343 SYTTTAE
+343 SYVTTAE
-350 ALEAYTTKLKSM
+350 ALDAYTTKLKDM

-376 YEALYAKYTSANET
+376 YEALYAEYTSASET

-414 VGSWSGRGVPA
+414 VGAWSGRGVPA
-425 QYGMKAED
+425 QHGMKAED
-433 YARYTELKETF
+433 YARYTELKEAF
-444 SGSQIGDW
+444 SDSQIGDW

-465 YMDAKNTIDSEAMSI
+465 YMDAKKTIDSEAMSI
-480 ADYSKYLSYADT
+480 ADYSKYLSYAET
-492 ISHLPSTVP
+492 ISHLPSTVS
-501 PQGALSKAD
+501 PQNALSKAD

-516 LRERVAN
+516 LRARVAN

-535 QMNQYCDQLEET
+535 QMNRYCDQLEET

-596 TGAWYQRLG
+596 TGVWYQRLG
-605 RTLTG
+605 RTLVG
-610 AAQDYREMASY
+610 AAQDYSEMKSY

-626 SYAAQEWTTNRALN
+626 RYAAQEWTTNRALN
-640 ATQTEEN
+640 ATQTEED
-647 AAVRAESRNNFLSG
+647 AAVRAESRKSILPG

-668 SMYISSGLEVPED
+668 GIYMSNGLEVPED
-681 IMRQIA
+681 IMQQIA
-687 ASKGS
+687 ASEGS

-699 TDVTEVVTWTKN
+699 TDAAEVVTWTKN
-711 LGAVALNN
+711 LGAVSLNN
-719 ALINLGET
+719 YLINLGET

-734 IKPFAIGGHLWDQ
+734 IKPFAIGGYLWDQ

-797 SPSYTVRDVAGT
+797 SPGYTVRDVAGT

-830 MHENGEEMGFWKSLF
+830 MYEDGEEMGFWKSLF
-845 LTLPLEIAMD
+845 LTLPLEIILD
-855 PGTWFSFGG
+855 PGTWFSLGG
-864 KAATKSVITGSA
+864 KAATTSAIAGSA

-927 DIWQD
+927 DVWQD

-942 LNDRLAKSFKEIL
+942 LDDRLAKSFKEIL

-970 RLDTVAKSM
+970 RLDAIAKNM

-1002 FNDAHV
+1002 FNDAHI

-1033 LDTSYRIAASIHNTR
+1033 LDTSYKVAASIHNTR

-1067 AVPQLAGKGYK
+1067 AVPQIAGEGYK
-1078 ALKAYMQLDKLS
+1078 MLKSYMQLGKLS
-1090 KNAVDEFSV
+1090 KNATDAFSV

-1107 IAGAMEDVKI
+1107 VAGAMEDVKV
-1117 ADDLQHIISGLEEDF
+1117 ADDLQRIINGLEEDF

-1150 VIQTLYTDVLSREF
+1150 VIQTLYTDVLNREF
-1164 KPYQQ
+1164 TPYHNI
-1169 VMSNPGLSNARKL
+1169 MSNPGLSNARKL

-1188 ISALTDSKWTSFRD
+1188 ISALTDDEWTSFRD

-1209 DIKQGD
+1209 EIKQGD

-1261 SQSIAPMI
+1261 RQSITPMV
-1269 KAASDMTT
+1269 KAAADITV
-1277 TGVLTYDTAMELM
+1277 TGVLTHGTAVELM
-1290 LLEDQTCT
+1290 LLEDQICT

-1328 IIRRISNASSFG
+1328 IIRHISDAAFFG

-1353 DSGIIDKID
+1353 GSEIIDRID

-1369 DALEFKKTQYMTHLH
+1369 DALELKKTQYMTHLH
-1384 RVADALEPVKVTTTE
+1384 RVADALEPVKITTTE
-1399 QLNREAFGSSFFDAL
+1399 QLNREAFGASFFDAL

-1429 EKTIIDSANAFVLPD
+1429 EKTIIDKLDAFVLPD

-1466 AIMLGNSELSELSD
+1466 AIMLGSSELSDLSD

-1490 SLLRTLYN
+1490 ALLRALYN
-1498 SAVAS
+1498 SAVAAG
-1503 SNNEAA
+1503 NEGGS
-1509 DAVQALISAA
+1509 DAVQAFISAA

-1525 REFVEAIGNVPNKS
+1525 REFVAAIGNIPNKS

-1548 ATAVSYIN
+1548 ATAVSYTN
-1556 AVFKNTDIDN
+1556 AMFKSTDLDN

-1578 QQIMDAANRF
+1578 QHIMDAANSF

-1604 NTLDTAANVRKIQE
+1604 NTLDTAANVHKIQE
-1618 LFADPEYRAL
+1618 LFADPEYRSL
-1628 LELSDDDQ
+1628 LKLGDDDQ
-1636 FIDVVFS
+1636 FIDVMFS

-1670 EISYNVHQSH
+1670 EISYNVHQRH

-1687 SEADAIAALD
+1687 SEADAIAALE
-1697 AIDYKGVSQREFRN
+1697 AIDYEGVSQREFRN
-1711 QLDNYMYNLA
+1711 QLDDYMYNLA

-1769 DALRAQKGIVKI
+1769 DALRAQKGVVKI

-1795 AFTTGKIN
+1795 SFTTGKIN

-1808 VGTGIAYDVH
+1808 VGTSIAYDVH

-1851 QGMSTIRIENG
+1851 QGMSTVRIENG
-1862 NGLGELSDVLIDQ
+1862 NGLGELSEVLIDQ
-1875 KALDEVVHNYCSM
+1875 KALDEVVRNYCSM

-1900 RQMAHDNTAIQNGYN
+1900 RQMAHDNPAIQNGYN

-1949 LDKVSHIVKAIDSTH
+1949 LDKLSRIVKAIDSTH

-1988 VVHNEACTRSAQF
+1988 VMHNEACTRSAQF
-2001 FEGKQLASLQV
+2001 FDGAQLASLQV

-2075 EPGTADALVF
+2075 EPGTSDALVF

-2092 FSRSGITL
+2092 FSRSGVIL

-2117 ERAFANAEYVKDFE
+2117 ERAFANAEYVQDFE
-2131 SYLRTIGAVN
+2131 SYLHTIGTVN
-2141 ETADAHTAR
+2141 EAADAYTAR

-2165 RTMMEAFNRRIH
+2165 RTMMEDFNSRIYGV
-2177 SIGDYKPTFD
+2177 GDHKPTFD
-2187 LSSPEGYYASA
+2187 LFSPEGYYASA

-2212 TDALERFHQDGVV
+2212 TAALERFHQDGMV

-2234 DFETHVVR
+2234 EFETHVVR

-2255 VFQSSPTNMKLLMSR
+2255 VFQNSPTNMKLLMSR
-2270 IESLQKS
+2270 IEGLQES
-2277 GRLVVERSDD
+2277 GRLVVNVSEVD
-2287 GLIRIYKN
+2287 GYIRIYKD
-2295 LAGADMDELFE
+2295 LTDYTPAQRDKLFE

-2320 EYQRTINAELGVFEK
+2320 EYQREVNAELVAFEK

-2342 RAGIKPSMPYA
+2342 RAGIRPSMPYA

-2365 MLSNYNGE
+2365 ILSNYRGE
-2373 LDKEFLRSMLESEG
+2373 LDKEFLRNMLESEG

-2415 TMTQDTMQLVQ
+2415 TMTQDTMRIIQEGVRDANDKLIIDE
-2426 AGFPVE
+2426 FPVE

-2442 DWFTEAYNCSV
+2442 DWFTEAYNCSI
-2453 IADMDVKKQF
+2453 IADMNVKKQL
-2463 NPYASSSVVNS
+2463 NPYASSSVVNN
-2474 MGNGLH
+2474 MGNGLY

-2503 GFMCDEIERR
+2503 GFMCNEIERR
-2513 GGAKVRAKDVQ
+2513 GGAKVRARDVQ
-2524 RALKSDGYTLATCF
+2524 RALKADGYTLATCF

-2592 NASAFNK
+2592 NASEFNK

-2662 EAVVSDILKSG
+2662 EDVVSDILKSG

-2718 MQSKMQTEKLVGML
+2718 MQSKMQTEKLTGML
-2732 RNNAASTLADIDD
+2732 RNNSASTLAAIDD
-2745 AQLTR
+2745 IQLTR
-2750 CMDVA
+2750 YVDVA
-2755 MSMFQHEYNVDMW
+2755 KSMFQHEYNSDMW

-2775 HGKAQMVNDVLAR
+2775 HGKAQMVDDVLAR

-2817 TVWTNAVTN
+2817 TSWTNAVTN
-2826 APILGYIPFFESKTS
+2826 APILGYIPFFESRTS

-2903 KLFPFSTFKLYN
+2903 KVFPFSTFKLYN

-2924 KNANTLKYATKI
+2924 KNANTMKYATKI

-2947 TEEAMIRNMVYR
+2947 TESAMIRNMVYR
-2959 QKLREGLV
+2959 QQLRDGLV
-2967 QLAEDVATGRTDAG
+2967 QLAEDIATGRTDAG

-3046 DAMDLLDNCM
+3046 DAMDLLDNFM
-3056 MFPLEVAGMIDGLA
+3056 AFPLEVAGMIDGLA
-3070 NNKPFSFPTLFAD
+3070 NDKPFSAPTLFAD
-3083 NVYSPIATIA
+3083 NVYSPIANIA
-3093 AAYNAYRTYRINAA
+3093 AAYNAYRNYRIKAA
-3107 HPKDGTAAED
+3107 HPEDGTAAED
-3117 VGLLDYLERGTEHRV
+3117 VNLSDYLERGTEHRV

-3175 IDMVPFVGALCNAFN
+3175 IDMVPFVGALGNAFI
-3190 TYIKNANLNLHKL
+3190 TYVKNAKLNWHKL

-3243 RTYDTHLASFWSKD
+3243 RTYDTHLASFWAKD

-3267 YEKMGFTKEE
+3267 YEKMGFTREE

-3299 HTLVPEDQLKSIR
+3299 HTLVPEDQLKGIR
-3312 TYDNPDTKY
+3312 TYDDPDTKY

-3381 LSRSKARDKLYSSEA
+3381 LSRAKARDQLYSSEA

-3428 KDAYNIIATK
+3428 KDVYNIIATK

-3502 AYSYIIKNNVYVDY
+3502 AYNYIIKNNVYVDY
-3516 DDDGNPVMHKYT
+3516 DADGNPVMHKYT

-3591 QERLIDCTGMS
+3591 QERLIDCTGIS
-3602 RPKIGYSKYMNDDQ
+3602 RPKLGYSKYMDDEQ

-3626 YTRYESG
+3626 YTRYEAG
-3633 AYKRTYAY
+3633 AYKRIYAY

-3658 GSYLTES
+3658 G
-3665 GVLINVLALG
+3665 
-3675 MTGDTKTAYNRTVD
+3675 
-3689 YLKKQGLDD
+3689 
-3698 AKIRELIQAGYYLN
+3698 
-3712 DKGQMLNLIEAGI
+3712 
-3725 AKVNPLWRQVE
+3725 
-3736 FNDYYNTLP
+3736 
-3745 EVTRYEKGAYAR
+3745 
-3757 TLAYLKKQGY
+3757 
-3767 TEDQAKVMIQQG
+3767 
-3779 VYLDANGN
+3779 
-3787 LTNVMSMRSPNKFLT
+3787 
-3802 DKEFTAYYNTIPEY
+3802 
-3816 TRYEKGGFS
+3816 
-3825 RVYQYLKEKGYQYG
+3825 
-3839 AILQMIKDGFYVT
+3839 FYVT
-3852 TDGKEMNVKGMT
+3852 PDGKEMNVKGMPY
-3864 RPRRRYGRRYSKR
+3864 PRKSYSRSYSKR
-3877 GYGKRGGYYAHS
+3877 SYGKRGGYYAHS
-3889 GNTRKFNRYMK
+3889 GNTRRFNRYMK

-3909 YYKRNK
+3909 YYKQNK

-3933 NRLNGQNYGMRKIYK
+3933 NKLNGQNYGMRKIYK
-3948 VNLGV
+3948 VNLGA
-3953 SPVRKSLSIKSTYPA
+3953 SPVRKSLSIKSTYPT

-3998 GVWRSYSNASTVRLR
+3998 GVWHSYSNASTVRLR
-4013 REEVQYK
+4013 REAVQYK

>member
-1 MSLWSTIKSA
+1 MGLWSTIKSA
-11 VSSLFKKKDDKKS
+11 VSSVFKKEDDKKS
-24 SSSKTSIAGSA
+24 SSSSTHKTSIAGSA
-35 YSTKPTTGRNAP
+35 YSTKP
-47 KYNQGIA
+47 A
-54 TKANK
+54 TKASK

-69 SSKSTSSTTSSSKT
+69 SSKSTISTAYSSKT
-83 TTNTKTSTASA
+83 KTSKASTPKSTNTY
-94 PKITAKHIKHTK
+94 AKSK
-106 STSSSSSA
+106 SSSSSA

-129 PIKDTQ
+129 PTKYTPIA
-135 LLTQQTPAFK
+135 TQQTPAFK
-145 GLFELSSSSSSSDSS
+145 GLLESSSSSNSSESS
-160 EPEEPKFNV
+160 EPEKPKFNV
-169 YPQYSIFKR
+169 DPRYSTLKIKGKAQ
-178 NTKTQDTNTLSKLQL
+178 NTKPFYQSPITAYTQTAL
-193 PAFTQSTLTKESI
+193 AKETI
-206 ASTLPGAEDATKPRE
+206 AATLPGAKDATKPRE

-237 TAQISDAERINKGL
+237 TAQVSDAEYINKGL
-251 SDGSIEIWSVVKGD
+251 SDGSIEIWNVVKGD
-265 SFKTEA
+265 AFKTEA

-310 SEDYNNAQRK
+310 SEEYNNAQRK

-343 SYTTTAE
+343 SYATTAE
-350 ALEAYTTKLKSM
+350 ALEAYTTKLKGM

-376 YEALYAKYTSANET
+376 YEALYAEYTSASET

-414 VGSWSGRGVPA
+414 VGAWSGRGVPA

-452 YDYVATRERYVNE
+452 YDYAATRERYVNE
-465 YMDAKNTIDSEAMSI
+465 YMDAKKIIDSEAMSI
-480 ADYSKYLSYADT
+480 ADYSKYLSYVDT
-492 ISHLPSTVP
+492 ISRLPSTMS
-501 PQGALSKAD
+501 PQSALSKAD

-585 TFGDEVLADGY
+585 TFGDEVLSDGY

-610 AAQDYREMASY
+610 AVQDYKEMTSY
-621 LKAPL
+621 LITPIK
-626 SYAAQEWTTNRALN
+626 YAAQEWTTNRALN
-640 ATQTEEN
+640 ATQTEED
-647 AAVRAESRNNFLSG
+647 AAVRAESRKNFLPG

-668 SMYISSGLEVPED
+668 SIYISNGLEVPED

-687 ASKGS
+687 ASEGS

-699 TDVTEVVTWTKN
+699 TDIAEVVTWTKN

-719 ALINLGET
+719 YLINLGET
-727 ADMTNMF
+727 ADITNMF
-734 IKPFAIGGHLWDQ
+734 IKPFAIGGALWDQ

-779 ANLSTFMRTVP
+779 ANLSTLMRTVP

-797 SPSYTVRDVAGT
+797 SPGYTVRDVAGT

-821 TPSFEYDQI
+821 TPNFEYDQV

-855 PGTWFSFGG
+855 PGTFLSFGG
-864 KAATKSVITGSA
+864 KAATKSVIASSA
-876 DEVLDGVRSVYRAA
+876 DEVLDGVRNVYRAA

-942 LNDRLAKSFKEIL
+942 LDDRLAKSFKEIF
-955 TSDVSKHAADMADTV
+955 TSDVSKHAADMADAI
-970 RLDTVAKSM
+970 RLDAVAKSM

-984 NPTREAMFS
+984 NPTREALFS

-1002 FNDAHV
+1002 FNDAHI

-1067 AVPQLAGKGYK
+1067 AVPQIAGKGYK
-1078 ALKAYMQLDKLS
+1078 ALKSYMQLGKLS
-1090 KNAVDEFSV
+1090 KNATDEFSV

-1107 IAGAMEDVKI
+1107 VAGAMEDVKI
-1117 ADDLQHIISGLEEDF
+1117 ADDLQHVISGLEEDF
-1132 ATIDAAVGHTK
+1132 ATIDAAIGHTK

-1150 VIQTLYTDVLSREF
+1150 VIQTLYTDVLNREF

-1169 VMSNPGLSNARKL
+1169 IISNPGLSNARKL

-1188 ISALTDSKWTSFRD
+1188 ISALTDGKWTSFRD

-1269 KAASDMTT
+1269 KAASDMTK
-1277 TGVLTYDTAMELM
+1277 TGVLTYDTATELM

-1328 IIRRISNASSFG
+1328 IIRRVSSASSFG

-1347 ALSDLI
+1347 ALSDII
-1353 DSGIIDKID
+1353 DSGIIDRID
-1362 AEASKYL
+1362 TEASKYL
-1369 DALEFKKTQYMTHLH
+1369 NALELKKTQYMTHLH

-1454 AYTVQFSHAVEH
+1454 AYTVQFSQAVEH
-1466 AIMLGNSELSELSD
+1466 AIMLGNSELSDLSN

-1498 SAVAS
+1498 SAVAF

-1548 ATAVSYIN
+1548 ATSVSYIN

-1597 HGWEAGC
+1597 HCWEAGC

-1628 LELSDDDQ
+1628 LELGDDDQ

-1670 EISYNVHQSH
+1670 EISYNVHQNH
-1680 VYNMHGM
+1680 AYNMHGM
-1687 SEADAIAALD
+1687 SEADAIAALE
-1697 AIDYKGVSQREFRN
+1697 AIDYEGVSQREFRN

-1795 AFTTGKIN
+1795 SFTTGKIN

-1823 MAKRMSLSFP
+1823 MASRMSLSFP

-1851 QGMSTIRIENG
+1851 QGMSTVRIKNG
-1862 NGLGELSDVLIDQ
+1862 HGLGELSDILIDQ

-1900 RQMAHDNTAIQNGYN
+1900 RQMAHDNPAIQNGYN

-1934 QRVLD
+1934 QHVLD
-1939 DMVDGDTVGK
+1939 DMIDGDTVSK
-1949 LDKVSHIVKAIDSTH
+1949 LDKVTHIVKAIDSTH

-2110 VNRVHAA
+2110 VNRVHAT
-2117 ERAFANAEYVKDFE
+2117 ERAFANSEYVEDFE
-2131 SYLRTIGAVN
+2131 SYLHTIGAVN
-2141 ETADAHTAR
+2141 EVADAYTAR

-2165 RTMMEAFNRRIH
+2165 RAMMEDFNKRIH
-2177 SIGDYKPTFD
+2177 SIDDYIPTFN

-2295 LAGADMDELFE
+2295 LAGVDMDELFE

-2320 EYQRTINAELGVFEK
+2320 EYQRTVNAELSVFEK

-2342 RAGIKPSMPYA
+2342 RAGIKSSMPYA

-2387 FLASQTFTDALDK
+2387 FLASQTFTAALDK
-2400 MSKHMAADYMVSDLD
+2400 MSKHMAADYMVSDLE
-2415 TMTQDTMQLVQ
+2415 TMTQDTMQLIQ
-2426 AGFPVE
+2426 EGFPVE

-2463 NPYASSSVVNS
+2463 NPYASSSVVNN

-2538 VDEQGRYTVEKVEL
+2538 VDEQGRYTVEKVDL

-2592 NASAFNK
+2592 HASAFNK

-2622 GMPFGAAL
+2622 GMPFGAVL

-2639 AVNSAGVGALRYI
+2639 AVNSAGVGVLRYI

-2662 EAVVSDILKSG
+2662 EDVVSDILKSG

-2686 DATTTKHIDLDTFMK
+2686 DATTTKRIDLDTFMK

-2707 SSAAGLANIFE
+2707 SNAAGLANIFE
-2718 MQSKMQTEKLVGML
+2718 MKSKMQTEKLTGML
-2732 RNNAASTLADIDD
+2732 RNNAASTLAAIDD
-2745 AQLTR
+2745 IQLTR
-2750 CMDVA
+2750 YVDVA
-2755 MSMFQHEYNVDMW
+2755 KSMFQHEYNANMW

-2775 HGKAQMVNDVLAR
+2775 HGKAQMVNDVLGR

-2796 ALNDAQRKELADMF
+2796 ALSDAQRKELADMF

-2817 TVWTNAVTN
+2817 TAWTNAVTN

-3070 NNKPFSFPTLFAD
+3070 NNKPFSVPTLFAD
-3083 NVYSPIATIA
+3083 NVYSPIANLA
-3093 AAYNAYRTYRINAA
+3093 AAMTAYRNSKAEY
-3107 HPKDGTAAED
+3107 GTDFA
-3117 VGLLDYLERGTEHRV
+3117 GTEHHIK
-3132 RYLTDYDNPYYDDEG
+3132 YMYDPETG
-3147 NVKYHVYAYEYD
+3147 KTRAYEYD
-3159 EEVGFLDWC
+3159 EEVGFLEWC
-3168 VENNYDI
+3168 IENNYDI
-3175 IDMVPFVGALCNAFN
+3175 IDTLPFFGAMGNAVAA
-3190 TYIKNANLNLHKL
+3190 YYKNGNLNINHL
-3203 GLMNIFPNLKEDFVG
+3203 GLMNIFPSLKEDFTG
-3218 NAMTQLSNVAG
+3218 NLMTQLSNIAG
-3229 TVAPGFVGVEYTKV
+3229 TVAPGFVGVEYSKN
-3243 RTYDTHLASFWSKD
+3243 RSYDTRLAAFWSKD

-3285 IVGIFEYLFGSNDS
+3285 IVGIFDYLFGLNDS
-3299 HTLVPEDQLKSIR
+3299 ETEIPPEALAGLMRKD
-3312 TYDNPDTKY
+3312 DPNTKY
-3321 IDESNPFTYQNKQG
+3321 IDESNAFTYQNKQG
-3335 KWGFNI
+3335 NWGFNI

-3367 ESDVRWFDPKTGDL
+3367 ESDVRWFDPKAGDL

-3458 KEQQMADDWDAYNAQ
+3458 KEQQMADDWDAYNAK

-3502 AYSYIIKNNVYVDY
+3502 AYNYIIKNNVYVDY

-3602 RPKIGYSKYMNDDQ
+3602 RPKTGYSKYMNDDQ

-3658 GSYLTES
+3658 GTYLTEG
-3665 GVLINVLALG
+3665 GVLINVVELG

-3779 VYLDANGN
+3779 AYLDANGK
-3787 LTNVMSMRSPNKFLT
+3787 LTNVMGMKSPNKFLT
-3802 DKEFTAYYNTIPEY
+3802 DEEFTAYYNTIPEY

-3839 AILQMIKDGFYVT
+3839 AILQMIKDGFYIT

-3864 RPRRRYGRRYSKR
+3864 RPRRSYSKHS
-3877 GYGKRGGYYAHS
+3877 YGKRGGYYAHS
-3889 GNTRKFNRYMK
+3889 GNTRRFNRYTK

-3909 YYKRNK
+3909 YYKQNK

-3933 NRLNGQNYGMRKIYK
+3933 NKLHGQNYGMRKIYK

-3953 SPVRKSLSIKSTYPA
+3953 SSVRKSLSIKSTYPA

-3998 GVWRSYSNASTVRLR
+3998 GVWHPYSNASTVRLR
-4013 REEVQYK
+4013 REAVQFK

>member
-1 MSLWSTIKSA
+1 MSLWSTIKST
-11 VSSLFKKKDDKKS
+11 VSSLFKKEDDKKS
-24 SSSKTSIAGSA
+24 SSSSTSKTSIAGSA
-35 YSTKPTTGRNAP
+35 YSTKPTT
-47 KYNQGIA
+47 
-54 TKANK
+54 KASK
-59 KTTSSKTTTS
+59 KPTSSKTTTS
-69 SSKSTSSTTSSSKT
+69 SSKSTPSTAYSSKT
-83 TTNTKTSTASA
+83 KTSKAST
-94 PKITAKHIKHTK
+94 PKTTTTHAKSK
-106 STSSSSSA
+106 SSSSSS

-129 PIKDTQ
+129 PTKYTPIA
-135 LLTQQTPAFK
+135 TQQTPAFK
-145 GLFELSSSSSSSDSS
+145 GLLESSSSSNSSESS
-160 EPEEPKFNV
+160 EPDKPKFNV
-169 YPQYSIFKR
+169 DPQYSTLKIKGKAQ
-178 NTKTQDTNTLSKLQL
+178 NTKPFYQSQIPAYTQTAL
-193 PAFTQSTLTKESI
+193 AKETI
-206 ASTLPGAEDATKPRE
+206 ASTLPGAEDAAKPRE
-221 TYTEDN
+221 IYTEDN

-237 TAQISDAERINKGL
+237 TAQVSDAEYINKGL
-251 SDGSIEIWSVVKGD
+251 SDGSIEIWNVVKGD
-265 SFKTEA
+265 AFKTEA

-299 KTGKIYKLAQG
+299 KTGKIYKMAQG
-310 SEDYNNAQRK
+310 SEEYNNAQRK

-329 TLDNNKSKAVDAYT
+329 TLDNNKSKAIDAYT
-343 SYTTTAE
+343 SYATTAE
-350 ALEAYTTKLKSM
+350 ALEAYTTKLKGM
-362 QEKGQTISE
+362 QEKGQSISE

-376 YEALYAKYTSANET
+376 YEALYAEYTSASET

-414 VGSWSGRGVPA
+414 VSAWSGRGVPA

-452 YDYVATRERYVNE
+452 YDYAATRERYVNE
-465 YMDAKNTIDSEAMSI
+465 YMDAKKIIDSEAMSI
-480 ADYSKYLSYADT
+480 ADYSKYLSYVDT
-492 ISHLPSTVP
+492 ISRLPSTMS
-501 PQGALSKAD
+501 PQSALSKAD

-555 QYFADATSDTQVNS
+555 KYFADATSDTQVNS

-585 TFGDEVLADGY
+585 TFGDEVLSDGY

-610 AAQDYREMASY
+610 AVQDYKEMTSY
-621 LKAPL
+621 LVTPIK
-626 SYAAQEWTTNRALN
+626 YAAQEWATNRALN
-640 ATQTEEN
+640 ETQTEED
-647 AAVRAESRNNFLSG
+647 AAVRAESRKNFLPG

-668 SMYISSGLEVPED
+668 SIYISNGLEVPED

-687 ASKGS
+687 ASEGS

-699 TDVTEVVTWTKN
+699 TDIAEVVTWTKN

-719 ALINLGET
+719 YLINLGET
-727 ADMTNMF
+727 ADITNMF
-734 IKPFAIGGHLWDQ
+734 IKPFAIGGVLWDQ

-790 TTGEVTG
+790 ATGEVTG
-797 SPSYTVRDVAGT
+797 SPGYTVRDVAGT

-821 TPSFEYDQI
+821 TPSFEYDQV

-845 LTLPLEIAMD
+845 LTLPLEITLD
-855 PGTWFSFGG
+855 PGTFLSFGG
-864 KAATKSVITGSA
+864 KAATKSVIASSA
-876 DEVLDGVRSVYRAA
+876 DEVLDGVRNVYRAA

-942 LNDRLAKSFKEIL
+942 LDDRLAKSFKEIF
-955 TSDVSKHAADMADTV
+955 TSDVSKHAADVADAA
-970 RLDTVAKSM
+970 RLDAVTKSM

-1002 FNDAHV
+1002 FNDAHI

-1078 ALKAYMQLDKLS
+1078 ALKSYMQLGKLS
-1090 KNAVDEFSV
+1090 KNATDEFSV

-1107 IAGAMEDVKI
+1107 VAGAMEDVKI
-1117 ADDLQHIISGLEEDF
+1117 ADDLQHVISGLEEDF

-1143 AHNYRAE
+1143 AHNYRTE
-1150 VIQTLYTDVLSREF
+1150 VIQTLYTDVLNREF

-1169 VMSNPGLSNARKL
+1169 IISNPGLSNARKL

-1188 ISALTDSKWTSFRD
+1188 ISALTDGKWSSFRD
-1202 YVLHYDT
+1202 YVLHYDA

-1238 FVWDKYDSA
+1238 FVLDKYDSA

-1277 TGVLTYDTAMELM
+1277 TGVLTYDTATELM

-1328 IIRRISNASSFG
+1328 IIRRISSASSFG

-1353 DSGIIDKID
+1353 DSGIIDRID

-1384 RVADALEPVKVTTTE
+1384 RVADALEPVKVTTPE
-1399 QLNREAFGSSFFDAL
+1399 QLNREAFGASFFDAL

-1444 GTIDADAFTR
+1444 GTIDTDAFTR
-1454 AYTVQFSHAVEH
+1454 AYTVQFSQAVEH
-1466 AIMLGNSELSELSD
+1466 AIMLGNSELSDLSN

-1548 ATAVSYIN
+1548 ATSVSYIN

-1597 HGWEAGC
+1597 HCWEAGC

-1628 LELSDDDQ
+1628 LELGDDDQ

-1670 EISYNVHQSH
+1670 EVSYNVHQNH
-1680 VYNMHGM
+1680 VYDMHGM
-1687 SEADAIAALD
+1687 SEADAIAALE
-1697 AIDYKGVSQREFRN
+1697 AIDYEGVSQREFRN

-1721 QQAAAEGKTIRF
+1721 QQAAAEGKTVRF

-1795 AFTTGKIN
+1795 SFTTGKIN

-1823 MAKRMSLSFP
+1823 MASRMSLSFP

-1862 NGLGELSDVLIDQ
+1862 RGLGELSDVLIDQ

-1900 RQMAHDNTAIQNGYN
+1900 RQMAHDNPAIQNGYN

-1934 QRVLD
+1934 QHVLD
-1939 DMVDGDTVGK
+1939 DMIDGDTVSK
-1949 LDKVSHIVKAIDSTH
+1949 LDKVTHIVKAIDSTH

-1988 VVHNEACTRSAQF
+1988 VMHNEACTRSAQF

-2061 VAYNELIADALRLT
+2061 VAYDELIADALRLT

-2117 ERAFANAEYVKDFE
+2117 EKAYANAEYVKDFE
-2131 SYLRTIGAVN
+2131 SYLHTIGAVN
-2141 ETADAHTAR
+2141 EVADAYTAR

-2165 RTMMEAFNRRIH
+2165 RTMMEDFNDRIL
-2177 SIGDYKPTFD
+2177 SIDDYVPTFN

-2212 TDALERFHQDGVV
+2212 TAALERFHQDGVV

-2295 LAGADMDELFE
+2295 LAGVDMDELFE

-2320 EYQRTINAELGVFEK
+2320 EYQRTVNAELGAFEK
-2335 DFRDMCK
+2335 DFRGMCK
-2342 RAGIKPSMPYA
+2342 RAGIKSSMPYA

-2387 FLASQTFTDALDK
+2387 FLASKTFTDALDK
-2400 MSKHMAADYMVSDLD
+2400 MSKHMAADYMVSDLE
-2415 TMTQDTMQLVQ
+2415 TMTQDTMQLIQ
-2426 AGFPVE
+2426 EGFPVE

-2463 NPYASSSVVNS
+2463 NPYASSSVVNN

-2592 NASAFNK
+2592 HASAFNK

-2639 AVNSAGVGALRYI
+2639 AVNSAGVGVLKYI

-2662 EAVVSDILKSG
+2662 EDVVSDILKSG

-2686 DATTTKHIDLDTFMK
+2686 DVTTTKHIDLDTFMK

-2707 SSAAGLANIFE
+2707 SNAAGLANIFE
-2718 MQSKMQTEKLVGML
+2718 MKSKMQTEKLTGML
-2732 RNNAASTLADIDD
+2732 RNNAASTLAAIDD
-2745 AQLTR
+2745 IQLTR
-2750 CMDVA
+2750 YVDVA
-2755 MSMFQHEYNVDMW
+2755 KSMFQHEYNADMW

-2796 ALNDAQRKELADMF
+2796 ALSDAQRKELADMF

-2817 TVWTNAVTN
+2817 TAWTNAVTN

-2848 SMNMNMFSNVESDT
+2848 SMNMSMFSNVESDT

-2947 TEEAMIRNMVYR
+2947 TEAAMIRNMVYR
-2959 QKLREGLV
+2959 QKLRNGLV

-3070 NNKPFSFPTLFAD
+3070 NNKPFSVPTLFAD

-3107 HPKDGTAAED
+3107 HPEDGTAAED
-3117 VGLLDYLERGTEHRV
+3117 VSLSDYLERGTEHRI

-3285 IVGIFEYLFGSNDS
+3285 IVGIFAYLFGSNDS
-3299 HTLVPEDQLKSIR
+3299 HTLIPEDQLNGIR
-3312 TYDNPDTKY
+3312 TDD
-3321 IDESNPFTYQNKQG
+3321 NPFTYQNKQG
-3335 KWGFNI
+3335 EWGVNI
-3341 DLLNDTLLELVAKGY
+3341 DLLNDTLLELIAKGY

-3458 KEQQMADDWDAYNAQ
+3458 KEQQMADDWDAYNAE

-3502 AYSYIIKNNVYVDY
+3502 AYNYIIKNNVYVDY
-3516 DDDGNPVMHKYT
+3516 DDEGNPVMHMYT
-3528 AEQVKKLNDEQAKE
+3528 AKQVKKLNDEQAKE

-3602 RPKIGYSKYMNDDQ
+3602 RPKTGYSKYMNDDQ

-3658 GSYLTES
+3658 GAYLTEG
-3665 GVLINVLALG
+3665 GVLINVVELG

-3779 VYLDANGN
+3779 AYLDANGK
-3787 LTNVMSMRSPNKFLT
+3787 LTNVMGMKSPNKFLT
-3802 DKEFTAYYNTIPEY
+3802 DEEFTAYYNTIPEY

-3864 RPRRRYGRRYSKR
+3864 RPRRSYSKHS
-3877 GYGKRGGYYAHS
+3877 YGKRGGYYAHS
-3889 GNTRKFNRYMK
+3889 GNTRRFNRYTK

-3909 YYKRNK
+3909 YYKQNK

-3933 NRLNGQNYGMRKIYK
+3933 NKLHGQNYGMRKIYK

-3992 RMAMRS
+3992 RMSMRS
-3998 GVWRSYSNASTVRLR
+3998 GVWHPYSNASTVRLR
-4013 REEVQYK
+4013 REAVQFK